1 MLRSGTRFR
10 GGLFF
15 LFLKTETERE
25 KASDTLFR
33 SEDAAWERYVP
44 FSSRRLFHRLLFFS
58 YLSLACLLAC
68 LLYVGSNARQRC
80 RVRERENQ
88 RDRSLWWGA
97 GARKTVTHR
106 LSGGNRNVLP
116 PSGAESVSSSFS
128 LSVAVKVF
136 FFLLLFSSLF
146 CVCIPLVRPPLS
158 RRPAAVCGS
167 ANALIQS
174 TLVRSF
180 VRSLARSTHPLIH
193 QSESHFIDRL
203 FVACSALACV
213 RAGEG
218 NDDHDHDESSA

>member
-1 MLRSGTRFR
+1 MRSGTRFR

-158 RRPAAVCGS
+158 RRPAAVCGF